1 MLRGV
6 KSRLPPV
13 LEAASR
19 LLKQHFFPAEGS
31 VAEMAELHRLAKN
44 FDVGGRWSAWATQRL
59 DEMIAAARAEN
70 DAAFFRRYA
79 QAIEM
84 VASGK
89 ERHQSLP
96 AMIVVAWMDFIEE
109 HGRAPSR
116 EEVET
121 KLCLGWCTPRHV
133 QRAFQVTAELFEAS

>member
-6 KSRLPPV
+6 NSPLPPLEACSRLF
-13 LEAASR
+13 
-19 LLKQHFFPAEGS
+19 KQHCFPVKGS
-31 VAEMAELHRLAKN
+31 VAELAELHRLAKN

-59 DEMIAAARAEN
+59 DKMIAAARSEN
-70 DAAFFRRYA
+70 DDAFFRRYA
-79 QAIEM
+79 QAIKM

-116 EEVET
+116 EEVKT

-133 QRAFQVTAELFEAS
+133 QRVFQVTAELFEAS